1 MEWIDEKKI
10 RLGKTV
16 NELDKFVLHFIR
28 IVERYVDYVIISG
41 YVAILLGRSRA
52 TEDVDLFI
60 KPLEKEKFIKLYHEL
75 KEAGFWCLNAESDDE
90 VYSYLKDNIA
100 IRFADKGQSIPN
112 LEVKFPKNRLD
123 WDAFTDIVEV
133 ETKEGVIRI
142 SSLEKQIAFKK
153 YYLGSDKDLE
163 DAKHLE
169 ELFKEHLDKE
179 KIKKY
184 KELIKLEYG

>member
-1 MEWIDEKKI
+1 MEWVDGKTIK
-10 RLGKTV
+10 LGKPV
-16 NELDKFVLHFIR
+16 NELDRFVLRFIR
-28 IVERYVDYVIISG
+28 IVEKYVDYVIISG

-60 KPLEKEKFIKLYHEL
+60 KHLEKEKFIKLYHEL
-75 KEAGFWCLNAESDDE
+75 KEAGFWCLNAESDDD

-100 IRFADKGQSIPN
+100 VRFANRGQAIPN
-112 LEVKFPKNRLD
+112 LEVKFPKTRLD
-123 WDAFTDIVEV
+123 NDAFADAIDV
-133 ETKEGVIRI
+133 ETTEGVIKI

-169 ELFKEHLDKE
+169 ELFKEYLDKE

-184 KELIKLEYG
+184 KGLIQLEYG

>member
-1 MEWIDEKKI
+1 MEWVDERKI
-10 RLGKTV
+10 KLDKPI
-16 NELDKFVLHFIR
+16 NELDAFVLHFIR
-28 IVERYVDYVIISG
+28 IVEKHVDYVIISG

-60 KPLEKEKFIKLYHEL
+60 KPLEKEKFIILYHKL
-75 KEAGFWCLNAESDDE
+75 KETGFWCLNAESDDE
-90 VYSYLKDNIA
+90 IYSYLKDNIA
-100 IRFADKGQSIPN
+100 IRFANKGQSIPN
-112 LEVKFPKNRLD
+112 IEVKFPKNKLD

-133 ETKEGVIRI
+133 ETKEGVLKI

-169 ELFKEHLDKE
+169 ELKEHLDNE

-184 KELIKLEYG
+184 KELIKFEYG

>member
-1 MEWIDEKKI
+1 MEWIDGRKI
-10 RLGKTV
+10 KLDKPL
-16 NELDKFVLHFIR
+16 NELDAFVLRFIR
-28 IVERYVDYVIISG
+28 IIEKYVDYVIISG
-41 YVAILLGRSRA
+41 YVAIVLGRSRA

-60 KPLEKEKFIKLYHEL
+60 KPLEKEEFIKLYHEL
-75 KEAGFWCLNAESDDE
+75 KEAGFWCLNAESDGE

-100 IRFADKGQSIPN
+100 IRFANKGQSIPN

-123 WDAFTDIVEV
+123 LDAFADFIEV
-133 ETKEGVIRI
+133 ETQAGVLKI

-169 ELFKEHLDKE
+169 ELFKEHLDQE

-184 KELIKLEYG
+184 QELIKYEYG

>member
-1 MEWIDEKKI
+1 
-10 RLGKTV
+10 
-16 NELDKFVLHFIR
+16 
-28 IVERYVDYVIISG
+28 IISG

-60 KPLEKEKFIKLYHEL
+60 KPLEKEKFIILYHKL
-75 KEAGFWCLNAESDDE
+75 KETGFWCLNAESDDE
-90 VYSYLKDNIA
+90 IYSYLKDNIA
-100 IRFADKGQSIPN
+100 IRFANKGQSIPN
-112 LEVKFPKNRLD
+112 IEVKFPKNKLD

-133 ETKEGVIRI
+133 ETKEGVLKI

-184 KELIKLEYG
+184 KELIKFEYG

>member
-1 MEWIDEKKI
+1 MEWIDGKKI
-10 RLGKTV
+10 KLGKSA
-16 NELDKFVLHFIR
+16 NELDRFVLRFIR
-28 IVERYVDYVIISG
+28 IVEKYVDYVIISG

-60 KPLEKEKFIKLYHEL
+60 KPLGKEKFIKLYHEL
-75 KEAGFWCLNAESDDE
+75 KEAGFWCLNAETDDE
-90 VYSYLKDNIA
+90 VFSYLKDNIA
-100 IRFADKGQSIPN
+100 LRFANKGQTIPN

-123 WDAFTDIVEV
+123 WDAFAEIIEV
-133 ETKEGVIRI
+133 ETTEGVIKI

-169 ELFKEHLDKE
+169 ELFKEHLDQE

-184 KELIKLEYG
+184 KELIRFEYG

>member
-1 MEWIDEKKI
+1 M
-10 RLGKTV
+10 
-16 NELDKFVLHFIR
+16 
-28 IVERYVDYVIISG
+28 
-41 YVAILLGRSRA
+41 
-52 TEDVDLFI
+52 
-60 KPLEKEKFIKLYHEL
+60 
-75 KEAGFWCLNAESDDE
+75 CLNAESDDE

-100 IRFADKGQSIPN
+100 VRFANKGQSIPN

-123 WDAFTDIVEV
+123 WDAFTDLVEV
-133 ETKEGVIRI
+133 ETKGGIIKI

-169 ELFKEHLDKE
+169 EVFKGHLDKE

-184 KELIKLEYG
+184 KVLIKAEYG

>member
-1 MEWIDEKKI
+1 MEWIDGRKI
-10 RLGKTV
+10 KLDKPL
-16 NELDKFVLHFIR
+16 NELDAFVLRFIR
-28 IVERYVDYVIISG
+28 IVEKYVDYVIISG

-60 KPLEKEKFIKLYHEL
+60 KPLEKEEFIKLYHEL
-75 KEAGFWCLNAESDDE
+75 KEAGFWCLNAESDNE

-100 IRFADKGQSIPN
+100 IRFANKGQSIPN

-123 WDAFTDIVEV
+123 LDAFADFIEV
-133 ETKEGVIRI
+133 ETQAGVLKI

-184 KELIKLEYG
+184 QELIKLEYG

>member
-1 MEWIDEKKI
+1 MKWINERKI
-10 RLGKTV
+10 KLDKPI
-16 NELDKFVLHFIR
+16 NELDAFVLKFIR
-28 IVERYVDYVIISG
+28 IVEKHVDYVIISG

-52 TEDVDLFI
+52 TEDVDIFI
-60 KPLEKEKFIKLYHEL
+60 KPLEKEKFIILYHKL
-75 KEAGFWCLNAESDDE
+75 KEAGFWCLNAESDDD

-100 IRFADKGQSIPN
+100 IRFAVKGQTIPN

-123 WDAFTDIVEV
+123 WDVFIDIVEV
-133 ETKEGVIRI
+133 ETTGGVLKI

-169 ELFKEHLDKE
+169 ELFMEHLDKE
-179 KIKKY
+179 RIKKY
-184 KELIKLEYG
+184 KELIKFEYG

>member
-1 MEWIDEKKI
+1 MEWIDGKKI
-10 RLGKTV
+10 KLEKSV
-16 NELDKFVLHFIR
+16 NDLDRFVLLFIR
-28 IVERYVDYVIISG
+28 IVEKYVEYVIISG

-75 KEAGFWCLNAESDDE
+75 KEAGFWCLNAESNDE

-100 IRFADKGQSIPN
+100 IRFANKGQTIPN
-112 LEVKFPKNRLD
+112 LEVKFPKTRLEG
-123 WDAFTDIVEV
+123 DAFADFLEV
-133 ETKEGVIRI
+133 ETKEGIIKI

-163 DAKHLE
+163 DARHLE

-184 KELIKLEYG
+184 QELIRLEYG

>member
-1 MEWIDEKKI
+1 MEWIDDKKI
-10 RLGKTV
+10 KLDKPV
-16 NELDKFVLHFIR
+16 NELDKFVLRFIR
-28 IVERYVDYVIISG
+28 IIEKYVDYVIISG

-60 KPLEKEKFIKLYHEL
+60 KPLEKEKFITLYHEL
-75 KEAGFWCLNAESDDE
+75 KDAGFWCLNAESDDE

-100 IRFADKGQSIPN
+100 IRFAAKGQTIPN

-123 WDAFTDIVEV
+123 WDAFADYLEV
-133 ETKEGVIRI
+133 ETKEGFIKI

-153 YYLGSDKDLE
+153 FYLGSDKDLE
-163 DAKHLE
+163 DARHLE
-169 ELFKEHLDKE
+169 ELFKEHLDTE

-184 KELIKLEYG
+184 RELIKHEDG